1 MWLRERA
8 NLGLDEKRFIF
19 ARGHLA
25 VFGIALLGLVVHSCG
40 KKDDDNNDNIVSAVN
55 ASALV
60 ADPQLTS
67 GVVNAAHGD
76 AVAAAADQSGSE
88 SSLQFA
94 LADGDNDGSTV
105 TKSCTTN
112 GNSAVVSVSSTINRS
127 RTKTSGGVRVVTITA
142 TRTGKGTSTRT
153 WSKTDGTAVAC
164 RADKGAAVDFEN
176 PSGVKLEVSFER
188 NRSDSMT
195 YTGPKV
201 ARTSSRTFKSSGN
214 RTVTWSSND
223 ATSADP
229 LNYARN
235 KSVVIKDVVQSL
247 TMTNKDGQSVF
258 SNLSINTAEN
268 APLIVKVERNITTDA
283 VVNKTFVSGQVVV
296 KKDSDATITTTYSNL
311 KLNFSDNS
319 CSISDGTAQIVV
331 TDSTGATLKTYTLG
345 KSADGE
351 DGSLKDSSGSEVDGF
366 ALDPCDSEDVKL

>member
-1 MWLRERA
+1 MKLMGGS
-8 NLGLDEKRFIF
+8 NLGSGKGLCGFGGGSKRVL
-19 ARGHLA
+19 GMT
-25 VFGIALLGLVVHSCG
+25 VLGLLIHSCG
-40 KKDDDNNDNIVSAVN
+40 TKGDDKTDEIAPPIDASSLVS
-55 ASALV
+55 
-60 ADPQLTS
+60 DPQLTS
-67 GVVNAAHGD
+67 SVVNAAHGD
-76 AVAAAADQSGSE
+76 AVAAAADQSGSG

-94 LADGDNDGSTV
+94 LADGDNDGSSV

-127 RTKTSGGVRVVTITA
+127 RTKTSGGGRVTITA
-142 TRTGKGTSTRT
+142 TRTGTGTSTRT
-153 WSKTDGTAVAC
+153 WSKTGGTAVEC
-164 RADKGAAVDFEN
+164 RADKGAAVDFKN
-176 PSGVKLEVSFER
+176 PSGVQLNVSFER
-188 NRSDSMT
+188 IRNDSMT

-201 ARTSSRTFKSSGN
+201 TRTSSRSFKSSGN

-223 ATSADP
+223 ATGDSST
-229 LNYARN
+229 YARN
-235 KSVVIKDVVQSL
+235 KSVVIKDAVQSL
-247 TMTNKDGQSVF
+247 TMTNKDGQSV
-258 SNLSINTAEN
+258 SSILSINTAEN
-268 APLIVKVERNITTDA
+268 APLVVKVERNSTTNA

-331 TDSTGATLKTYTLG
+331 TDSKGATLKTYTLG

-366 ALDPCDSEDVKL
+366 ALDSCDSEDLKL

>member
-1 MWLRERA
+1 MKLMGSSNPGFGYRRFWFSRVRMQV
-8 NLGLDEKRFIF
+8 LG
-19 ARGHLA
+19 
-25 VFGIALLGLVVHSCG
+25 VTVLGLVIHSCG
-40 KKDDDNNDNIVSAVN
+40 TKSDDKNDEGAPPVN
-55 ASALV
+55 ASSLV

-67 GVVNAAHGD
+67 SVVNAAHGD
-76 AVAAAADQSGSE
+76 AVAAAADQSGSG

-94 LADGDNDGSTV
+94 LADGDNDGSSV
-105 TKSCTTN
+105 TKSCTKN

-127 RTKTSGGVRVVTITA
+127 RTKTSGGGRVTITA
-142 TRTGKGTSTRT
+142 TRTGTGTSTRT
-153 WSKTDGTAVAC
+153 WSRTDGAAVEC
-164 RADKGAAVDFEN
+164 RSDKGAAVDFKS

-201 ARTSSRTFKSSGN
+201 TRTSSRSFKSSGN

-223 ATSADP
+223 TSSDGSTT
-229 LNYARN
+229 YVRN
-235 KSVVIKDVVQSL
+235 KSVVIKDVLQSL
-247 TMTNKDGQSVF
+247 TMTNKDGQAVS
-258 SNLSINTAEN
+258 SNLSINTADN
-268 APLIVKVERNITTDA
+268 APLVVKVERNSTTNA

-296 KKDSDATITTTYSNL
+296 KKDSDATITTTYTNL

>member
-1 MWLRERA
+1 MKLIGSS
-8 NLGLDEKRFIF
+8 NLGFGDKRFWF
-19 ARGHLA
+19 SRVRMQVLGMT
-25 VFGIALLGLVVHSCG
+25 VFGLVIHSCG
-40 KKDDDNNDNIVSAVN
+40 TKGDDKKDEGAPLVN
-55 ASALV
+55 ASSLV

-67 GVVNAAHGD
+67 SVVNASHGD
-76 AVAAAADQSGSE
+76 AVAATADQSGSG
-88 SSLQFA
+88 SSLQFT
-94 LADGDNDGSTV
+94 LADGDNDGSSV
-105 TKSCTTN
+105 TKSCTKN

-127 RTKTSGGVRVVTITA
+127 RTKTSGGGRVTITA
-142 TRTGKGTSTRT
+142 SRTGEGKSTRT
-153 WSKTDGTAVAC
+153 WSRIDGSAVEC
-164 RADKGAAVDFEN
+164 RSDKGAAVDFKS

-201 ARTSSRTFKSSGN
+201 TRTSSRSFKSSGN

-223 ATSADP
+223 TGSDGSTT
-229 LNYARN
+229 YVRN
-235 KSVVIKDVVQSL
+235 KSVVIKDVLQSL
-247 TMTNKDGQSVF
+247 TMTNKDGQAVS

-268 APLIVKVERNITTDA
+268 APLVVKVERDSATNA

-296 KKDSDATITTTYSNL
+296 KKDSDATITTTYTNL

-345 KSADGE
+345 KSTDGE

>member
-1 MWLRERA
+1 MKLMGSSNPGFGYRRFWFSRVRMQV
-8 NLGLDEKRFIF
+8 LG
-19 ARGHLA
+19 
-25 VFGIALLGLVVHSCG
+25 VTVLGLVIHSCG
-40 KKDDDNNDNIVSAVN
+40 TKSDDKNDEGAPPVN
-55 ASALV
+55 ASSLV

-67 GVVNAAHGD
+67 SVVNAAHGD
-76 AVAAAADQSGSE
+76 AVAAAADQSGSG

-94 LADGDNDGSTV
+94 LADGDNDGSSV
-105 TKSCTTN
+105 TKSCTKN

-127 RTKTSGGVRVVTITA
+127 RTKTSGGGRVTVTA
-142 TRTGKGTSTRT
+142 SRAGTGSSTRT

-164 RADKGAAVDFEN
+164 RSDKGAAVDFKN

-188 NRSDSMT
+188 NRSDTMT
-195 YTGPKV
+195 YTGPRVTK
-201 ARTSSRTFKSSGN
+201 TSSRSFKSSGK

-223 ATSADP
+223 PAGDGSTYS
-229 LNYARN
+229 RN
-235 KSVVIKDVVQSL
+235 KSVLIKDVVQSL
-247 TMTNKDGQSVF
+247 TMTNKDGQSVS

-268 APLIVKVERNITTDA
+268 APLVVKVERDSATNA
-283 VVNKTFVSGQVVV
+283 VVNKTFLSGQVVV
-296 KKDSDATITTTYSNL
+296 KKDSDATITTTYTNL

-319 CSISDGTAQIVV
+319 CSISDGTAQVVV

-345 KSADGE
+345 KSTDGE

>member
-1 MWLRERA
+1 MKLMNRA
-8 NLGLDEKRFIF
+8 NRALGETRLLFV
-19 ARGHLA
+19 RGSLG
-25 VFGIALLGLVVHSCG
+25 VFGIAALGLLVHSCG
-40 KKDDDNNDNIVSAVN
+40 SKGDDKNDNGTSSINVS
-55 ASALV
+55 SLV

-67 GVVNAAHGD
+67 SVVNAAHGD
-76 AVAAAADQSGSE
+76 AVAAAADQSGSG

-94 LADGDNDGSTV
+94 LADGDTDGSSV
-105 TKSCTTN
+105 TKSCATS

-127 RTKTSGGVRVVTITA
+127 RTKSSGGGRVTVTA
-142 TRTGKGTSTRT
+142 ARTGTGSSTRT
-153 WSKTDGTAVAC
+153 WSKTDGTPVAC
-164 RADKGAAVDFEN
+164 RSDKGAVVDFKN
-176 PSGVKLEVSFER
+176 PSGIKLEVSFER
-188 NRSDSMT
+188 NRNDTMT

-201 ARTSSRTFKSSGN
+201 TRTSSRSFSSSGK

-223 ATSADP
+223 PAGDGATYS
-229 LNYARN
+229 RN

-247 TMTNKDGQSVF
+247 TMTNKDGQSV
-258 SNLSINTAEN
+258 SSSLSINTAEN
-268 APLIVKVERNITTDA
+268 APLVVKVERKNDSTNA

-296 KKDSDATITTTYSNL
+296 KKDSDATITTTYTNL
-311 KLNFSDNS
+311 KLNYADSS
-319 CSISDGTAQIVV
+319 CSISDGTAQVVV